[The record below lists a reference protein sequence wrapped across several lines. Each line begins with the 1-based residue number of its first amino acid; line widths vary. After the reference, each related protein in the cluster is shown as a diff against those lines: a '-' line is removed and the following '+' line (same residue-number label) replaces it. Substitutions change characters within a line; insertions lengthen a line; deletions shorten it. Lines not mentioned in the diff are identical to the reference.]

1 MDVISKLWLFLVV
14 LFPFMA
20 NGQNAPFPK
29 DTIYIMYS
37 ANKKENR
44 KIKNWEYQGK
54 KGIYFSIRDCS
65 DEHNGRNKF
74 ISLFYLYSKPVD
86 TISIKQLKNYHFSDL
101 KEVIEKHVKWVDK
114 KYKGMKYKPYN
125 RNKNK
130 AFKTFL
136 IERISED
143 CFVKYPVIWRNEMGG
158 P

>member
-1 MDVISKLWLFLVV
+1 MDAISKLWLFLVV
-14 LFPFMA
+14 LFPLLVK
-20 NGQNAPFPK
+20 GQDAPFPK

-101 KEVIEKHVKWVDK
+101 KEIDRKRKEWIDA
-114 KYKGMKYKPYN
+114 KYKGNKIKPYN
-125 RNKNK
+125 GSRNGV
-130 AFKTFL
+130 FHTYL
-136 IERISED
+136 IEVINDSQ
-143 CFVKYPVIWRNEMGG
+143 FVIYPVIWRNEGG
-158 P
+158 GF